1 FGGTGLGLVI
11 SKRLIEQMGGQ
22 IGLESEL
29 GKGSTFWFSLPTEVS
44 GTSDDEESQP
54 FRGER
59 IIYLENQPKTGLAVG
74 HMLEDWGTALGR
86 AAAPAE
92 TLDCTVE
99 AHRGGRGDALAGSG
113 IHRRPVDS
121 ARYKQ
126 LGSELE
132 FKHNRRVLRPTPPLG
147 LGDKQLPLIAS
158 C

>member
-1 FGGTGLGLVI
+1 LPSSL

-74 HMLEDWGTALGR
+74 HMLEDWGIELDR
-86 AAAPAE
+86 AEDPAE
-92 TLDCTVE
+92 MLDCIVQAQQE
-99 AHRGGRGDALAGSG
+99 GRGYALAIVGT
-113 IHRRPVDS
+113 HRHLLYS
-121 ARYKQ
+121 AQYKQ
-126 LGSELE
+126 P
-132 FKHNRRVLRPTPPLG
+132 V
-147 LGDKQLPLIAS
+147 
-158 C
+158 